1 MAGRFWLGEH
11 PCEAGNPQH
20 GYSWKAGFQRLTMKS
35 MQLPLATFIIS
46 ICLAGQAIGQAST
59 APSSTAPTAQE
70 NAAKAKA
77 LLDQAIQ
84 ALGGQAYLALQDMSQ
99 QGRTY
104 SFHRGEATN
113 AGIQFWRF
121 VKFPDRERTE
131 LTKQRDVAYVYNGD
145 QGYEITFKGTATVDA
160 KALTEF
166 LRRREHS
173 LEWVLRRWIN
183 EPGVALFYEGS
194 AVAAD
199 KPAEQVTILNGKND
213 SVTLFLDSTT
223 HLPLKK
229 TFTWRDPSDNLRN
242 TEDEI
247 FDAYRP
253 TQGIMTP
260 YSITR
265 FYNGEMSNQ
274 RFLNTVTYNNGLSDS
289 MFAAKTTYD
298 PNSLPKKE
306 K

>member
-1 MAGRFWLGEH
+1 MEGRRVIRAVDTAG
-11 PCEAGNPQH
+11 C
-20 GYSWKAGFQRLTMKS
+20 GFSASNEIKS
-35 MQLPLATFIIS
+35 MQLTLAILILS
-46 ICLAGQAIGQAST
+46 ICLAGQVSGQTGS
-59 APSSTAPTAQE
+59 APSSGAPTAQE
-70 NAAKAKA
+70 NAAKAKT

-84 ALGGQAYLALQDMSQ
+84 ALGGQVYLNLQDMSQ

-121 VKFPDRERTE
+121 VRFPDRERVE

-145 QGYEITFKGTATVDA
+145 QGYEITFKGTAALDA
-160 KALTEF
+160 KTLTEF
-166 LRRREHS
+166 LRRRDHS

-199 KPAEQVTILNGKND
+199 KPADQVTILNSKND

-229 TFTWRDPSDNLRN
+229 TFTWRDPTDNLRN

-274 RFLNTVTYNNGLSDS
+274 RFLNTVTYNNGLNDS

-298 PNSLPKKE
+298 PSTLPPRKK
-306 K
+306 

>member
-1 MAGRFWLGEH
+1 MLR
-11 PCEAGNPQH
+11 
-20 GYSWKAGFQRLTMKS
+20 T
-35 MQLPLATFIIS
+35 LAIFIFSIS
-46 ICLAGQAIGQAST
+46 LVALVTGQAGSSPSQN
-59 APSSTAPTAQE
+59 APVAQE
-70 NAAKAKA
+70 NAAKAKV
-77 LLDQAIQ
+77 LLDQAMQ
-84 ALGGQAYLALQDMSQ
+84 ALGGQAYLNLQDMSQ

-104 SFHRGEATN
+104 SFHRGEATS
-113 AGIQFWRF
+113 AGVQFWRF
-121 VKFPDRERTE
+121 VKFPDRERVE

-145 QGYEITFKGTATVDA
+145 KGYEITFKGTAGLDSKT
-160 KALTEF
+160 LTEF

-199 KPAEQVTILNGKND
+199 KPAEQVTILNAKND
-213 SVTLFLDSTT
+213 SVTLYLDSTT
-223 HLPLKK
+223 HLPIKK
-229 TFTWRDPSDNLRN
+229 MFTWRDPTDNLRN
-242 TEDEI
+242 TEEEI

-274 RFLNTVTYNNGLSDS
+274 RFLNTVTYNNGLNDS
-289 MFAAKTTYD
+289 MFDAKTSYD
-298 PNSLPKKE
+298 PNTLPPRKK
-306 K
+306 

>member
-1 MAGRFWLGEH
+1 
-11 PCEAGNPQH
+11 
-20 GYSWKAGFQRLTMKS
+20 
-35 MQLPLATFIIS
+35 MQLTLAILILS
-46 ICLAGQAIGQAST
+46 ICLAGQVSGQTGS

-70 NAAKAKA
+70 NAAKAKT

-84 ALGGQAYLALQDMSQ
+84 ALGGQSYLNLQDMSQ

-113 AGIQFWRF
+113 AGVQFWRF
-121 VKFPDRERTE
+121 VRFPDRERVE

-145 QGYEITFKGTATVDA
+145 LGYEITFKGTAALDA
-160 KALTEF
+160 KTLTEF
-166 LRRREHS
+166 LRRRDHS

-199 KPAEQVTILNGKND
+199 KPADQVTILNSKND

-229 TFTWRDPSDNLRN
+229 TFTWRDPTDNLRN

-274 RFLNTVTYNNGLSDS
+274 RFLNTVTYNNGLNDS

-298 PNSLPKKE
+298 PTTLPPRKK
-306 K
+306 

>member
-1 MAGRFWLGEH
+1 MRFFQAVLIFSVFAATCAAAQSSAGAATPQNAPDAQGN
-11 PCEAGNPQH
+11 AG
-20 GYSWKAGFQRLTMKS
+20 
-35 MQLPLATFIIS
+35 
-46 ICLAGQAIGQAST
+46 
-59 APSSTAPTAQE
+59 
-70 NAAKAKA
+70 KAKA
-77 LLDQAIQ
+77 LVEQAIQ
-84 ALGGQAYLALQDMSQ
+84 ALGGQAYLHTQDISQ

-113 AGIQFWRF
+113 AGVQFWRF
-121 VKFPDRERTE
+121 VKFPDRERLE

-145 QGYEITFKGTATVDA
+145 KGYEVTFKGTATLDT
-160 KALTEF
+160 KILDEY

-183 EPGVALFYEGS
+183 EPGVALFYDGP

-199 KPAEQVTILNGKND
+199 KPADQVSIMNNKND
-213 SVTLFLDSTT
+213 SVTLFFDTNT
-223 HLPLKK
+223 HLPVKK
-229 TFTWRDPSDNLRN
+229 TYSWRDPTDNLRN

-247 FDAYRP
+247 YDAYRP

-274 RFLNTVTYNNGLSDS
+274 RFLNTVTYNDVLNDS
-289 MFAAKTTYD
+289 MFDARTTYD
-298 PNSLPKKE
+298 PTALPPRKK
-306 K
+306 